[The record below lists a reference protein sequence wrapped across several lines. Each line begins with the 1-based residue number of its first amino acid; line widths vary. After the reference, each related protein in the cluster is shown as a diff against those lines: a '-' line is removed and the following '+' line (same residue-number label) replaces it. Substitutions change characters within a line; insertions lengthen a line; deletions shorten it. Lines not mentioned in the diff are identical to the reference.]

1 MTKHI
6 FTSQSNLELG
16 RNRSQRRLE
25 AQLDS
30 RLPKGEK
37 SHKDMQGKKE
47 DAQIRRDGVIM
58 KVVDL
63 SSHLPHSS
71 SADTY
76 NLPNISFCKYLGSC
90 PITTRKKCMF
100 NFGYEGC
107 NVYKFYERWGRWTKK
122 LK

>member
-30 RLPKGEK
+30 QQVI
-37 SHKDMQGKKE
+37 KDDNQS
-47 DAQIRRDGVIM
+47 IM
-58 KVVDL
+58 
-63 SSHLPHSS
+63 SQHSS
-71 SADTY
+71 VALADTHLSL
-76 NLPNISFCKYLGSC
+76 NLPDISFCKYLGSC